1 MRTVLLA
8 AFAGAVGIL
17 AATQAVNATG
27 VSCTQVTVRPIMPHC
42 LENLERSIRDD
53 FTFSRCFD
61 ALELYG
67 QQVEA
72 YAACSAPAGD
82 RILRQYD
89 SVVKEFNC
97 FTNGEVCRTS
107 PVLR

>member
-1 MRTVLLA
+1 
-8 AFAGAVGIL
+8 
-17 AATQAVNATG
+17 
-27 VSCTQVTVRPIMPHC
+27 
-42 LENLERSIRDD
+42 
-53 FTFSRCFD
+53 
-61 ALELYG
+61 LELYG